1 MRLSRGYP
9 LIDRALARIG
19 LQRFSDED
27 RYVNRIQQIARAA
40 KAAGD
45 CPTCA
50 VAPSG
55 PFAAL
60 TNAASP
66 RTHSATSDGDSST

>member
-50 VAPSG
+50 VALSG
-55 PFAAL
+55 PFAE
-60 TNAASP
+60 
-66 RTHSATSDGDSST
+66 DGGRQR